1 MCVKVCKNGLV
12 IYNKGGNMALH
23 HTEYKQNYKEYILD
37 CLKGEDCFIDKQ
49 PTDEELI
56 NYLLDRFNSEY
67 GWSIERQGKQKAMA
81 DWLSGLAIRIAFY
94 YEDIIELAIEMGSID
109 ANPSDQLTKKVC
121 ENYFTFMANMILS
134 FEPKSVEV
142 A

>member
-1 MCVKVCKNGLV
+1 
-12 IYNKGGNMALH
+12 MAKLH
-23 HTEYKQNYKEYILD
+23 HTKYKNNYKNFILG
-37 CLKGEDCFIDKQ
+37 CLKTEDVFIDEK

-56 NYLLDRFNSEY
+56 NYLFDRFNSEY